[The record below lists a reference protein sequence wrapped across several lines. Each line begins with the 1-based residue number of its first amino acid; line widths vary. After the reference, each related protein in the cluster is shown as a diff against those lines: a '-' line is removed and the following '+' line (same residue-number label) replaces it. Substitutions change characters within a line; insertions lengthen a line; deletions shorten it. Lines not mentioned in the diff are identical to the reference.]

1 MPFRETFAVVFF
13 VSLGLLLDPRVLI
26 AEPLNL
32 VGLLLALITIKTSA
46 AIIALRLTRLSWRSS
61 LATGIGLAHV
71 GEFAFVLVAIAS
83 QVDLLAEETAQRFV
97 AVALMSL
104 ILSPLLL
111 HYGLKHTAQIVVA
124 ENGTKRRRTTVAVSP
139 GYSLVIGIG
148 PLGGRI
154 ASHLETTGHE
164 VCVIDR
170 SPLNLQPF
178 EQQGFHAVAGD
189 AAEEETL
196 KRGHV
201 EWATLAMVCVPD
213 DSVSLAVVRLVHR
226 LNANCKIIVR
236 CHFQS
241 NETRLMKAGASLVI
255 SEESQTGEALI
266 RLLEQ
271 RGGETLQLGEV
282 ELRLFG
288 LLEESI

>member
-1 MPFRETFAVVFF
+1 M
-13 VSLGLLLDPRVLI
+13 
-26 AEPLNL
+26 
-32 VGLLLALITIKTSA
+32 
-46 AIIALRLTRLSWRSS
+46 
-61 LATGIGLAHV
+61 
-71 GEFAFVLVAIAS
+71 
-83 QVDLLAEETAQRFV
+83 RFV
-97 AVALMSL
+97 AVALTSL

-111 HYGLKHTAQIVVA
+111 HYGLKHTAQIVAA
-124 ENGTKRRRTTVAVSP
+124 EDDTKRRGTSVAVSP
-139 GYSLVIGIG
+139 SYSLVIGIG

-189 AAEEETL
+189 AADEETL

-201 EWATLAMVCVPD
+201 QRATLAIVCVPD

-226 LNANCKIIVR
+226 INANCKIIVR

-241 NETRLMKAGASLVI
+241 NESCLLKAGASHVI

-266 RLLEQ
+266 RLLEERDG
-271 RGGETLQLGEV
+271 RG
-282 ELRLFG
+282 
-288 LLEESI
+288 